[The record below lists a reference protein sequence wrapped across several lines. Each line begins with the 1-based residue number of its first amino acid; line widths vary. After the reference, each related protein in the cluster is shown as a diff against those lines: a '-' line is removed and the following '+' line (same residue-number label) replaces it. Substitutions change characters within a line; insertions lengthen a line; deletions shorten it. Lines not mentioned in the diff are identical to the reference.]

1 MIDRGKYDRT
11 VTLHCP
17 TCGGTDF
24 KYEAETAHEDS
35 ALITCPSCGL
45 TITKSDLIA
54 SNGENIDAH
63 LDEVKA
69 EVMQDITKSLRDAF
83 KGNKFIK
90 LK

>member
-1 MIDRGKYDRT
+1 MIDKGKYDRT
-11 VTLHCP
+11 ITLHCP

-54 SNGENIDAH
+54 SNSENIDAH

-69 EVMQDITKSLRDAF
+69 EVMQDITKSLEDAF
-83 KGNKFIK
+83 KGNKFMK

>member
-24 KYEAETAHEDS
+24 KYETEMAHEGS
-35 ALITCPSCGL
+35 ALLTCPSCGL
-45 TITKSDLIA
+45 TITNSDLIA

-69 EVMQDITKSLRDAF
+69 EVMKDITQSLRDAF